1 MMQNSE
7 RERQNNFFDTCHK
20 CETAYSCCHDTTP
33 PITQDR
39 RKIIEH
45 YLKEKR
51 IHIADP
57 FVKTEYVFPKLNPD
71 GYCIFQ
77 DHKTRKCLIHSVK
90 PETCVAG
97 PITFDIN
104 VKTGKI
110 EWYVK
115 METLCHLAGVVYE
128 NKELLKKHLASAK
141 KEVSRLVDGLDAED
155 LRAILKKQEPETFKI
170 DEEAVDRKVSNKLTA

>member
-1 MMQNSE
+1 MQKNE
-7 RERQNNFFDTCHK
+7 RERQNNFFDTCNK
-20 CETAYSCCHDTTP
+20 CGTAYSCCHDTTP
-33 PITQDR
+33 PITQNR

-51 IHIADP
+51 ICIADP

-71 GYCIFQ
+71 GYCVFQ
-77 DHKTRKCLIHSVK
+77 DHKTRKCVIHSVK

-128 NKELLKKHLASAK
+128 NKGLLKKHLASAK
-141 KEVSRLVDGLDAED
+141 KEISRLVEGLDAED

-170 DEEAVDRKVSNKLTA
+170 DEEAVDKKVLNKLTA

>member
-1 MMQNSE
+1 MQENE
-7 RERQNNFFDTCHK
+7 RERQNNFFDTCNK
-20 CETAYSCCHDTTP
+20 CRTAYSCCHDTTP
-33 PITQDR
+33 PITRDR

-57 FVKTEYVFPKLNPD
+57 FVKTEYVFPKLNAD
-71 GYCIFQ
+71 GYCVFQ
-77 DHKTRKCLIHSVK
+77 DNKTRKCLIHSVK

-141 KEVSRLVDGLDAED
+141 KEIRRLVKELDVED

-170 DEEAVDRKVSNKLTA
+170 DEEAADKKVLNKLTA